1 MPPVGKMEN
10 KGEQRGTN
18 QQGKGDGRRKR
29 EAVRSV
35 AHLKEDADAAMAWH
49 DDVAIPLELGE
60 EVARRHAMKLPED
73 DRPTTQFRFM
83 QIAESLATVR
93 PCFPPAPPDS
103 LEERQQEKWKADQ
116 WKKLEGQE
124 LSFTGNGGV
133 MPPGEQERNRALYF
147 KAVAI
152 RNGRLRD
159 DGAPA
164 AWWRLLHPK
173 VGIFERVIS
182 RKSPSRK
189 ALQTCEKILPGLD
202 EQSIGKR
209 SPDRLKMTHKGK
221 SWLEKIARAEAM
233 RWAGDCERMG
243 LPVKPAWEHPAP
255 GEEGEPRRLKPKILT
270 NELVRDLAF
279 EWLRDDRALVR
290 FLQSLLAS
298 YDNLSRSLYSHKVT
312 TAQVM
317 SGGSL
322 KTEDDDARLR
332 MRIDA
337 LCGCGGE
344 GSPQRLNKFKAEIR
358 KKGDAR
364 CKGETSPSG

>member
-1 MPPVGKMEN
+1 MEN
-10 KGEQRGTN
+10 TGEQQDTN
-18 QQGKGDGRRKR
+18 QQGKEGGRRKR
-29 EAVRSV
+29 KAVRSYES
-35 AHLKEDADAAMAWH
+35 LEEDAEFSRAWQES
-49 DDVAIPLELGE
+49 ALPWELGE
-60 EVARRHAMKLPED
+60 KVALDHAMKIPED
-73 DRPTTQFRFM
+73 DRPTTQFRYM
-83 QIAESLATVR
+83 QIAESLATTR
-93 PCFPPAPPDS
+93 PCFPSARPDS
-103 LEERQQEKWKADQ
+103 LEKRQQEKWKADQ
-116 WKKLEGQE
+116 LKKLEGQE

-133 MPPGEQERNRALYF
+133 MPPGEQERNWALYF

-152 RNGRLRD
+152 CNGRLRD

-173 VGIFERVIS
+173 VGLFERVIS

-189 ALQTCEKILPGLD
+189 ALQSSGKMLLGLD
-202 EQSIGKR
+202 EQSRGQR

-221 SWLEKIARAEAM
+221 RWLEKIARAEAM
-233 RWAGDCERMG
+233 RWAVDCERMG
-243 LPVKPAWEHPAP
+243 MPVKSAWEHLAP

-279 EWLRDDRALVR
+279 EWLRDDRALVS

-298 YDNLSRSLYSHKVT
+298 YDNLSKSLYPQKVT
-312 TAQVM
+312 TAQAM

-337 LCGCGGE
+337 LCGSGGG
-344 GSPQRLNKFKAEIR
+344 GSPQRLNKYKAEIR
-358 KKGDAR
+358 KIGR
-364 CKGETSPSG
+364 G

>member
-10 KGEQRGTN
+10 TGEQQDTN
-18 QQGKGDGRRKR
+18 QQGKGGGRRKR

-60 EVARRHAMKLPED
+60 EVARRHAMKIPED

-93 PCFPPAPPDS
+93 PCFPPAHSDS
-103 LEERQQEKWKADQ
+103 LEGRQQERWKADQ
-116 WKKLEGQE
+116 LKKLEGQE
-124 LSFTGNGGV
+124 LSFAGNGGV
-133 MPPGEQERNRALYF
+133 MPKGEEERKRALHD

-159 DGAPA
+159 GGAPSPCR
-164 AWWRLLHPK
+164 RLLHPK

-182 RKSPSRK
+182 RKSRSRK
-189 ALQTCEKILPGLD
+189 ALQSSGKMLPGLD
-202 EQSIGKR
+202 EQSRGQR

-221 SWLEKIARAEAM
+221 RWLEKIARAEAM

-243 LPVKPAWEHPAP
+243 MPVKSALEHLAP
-255 GEEGEPRRLKPKILT
+255 GEEGEPHRLKPKILT

-312 TAQVM
+312 TAQAM

-332 MRIDA
+332 MRMDA
-337 LCGCGGE
+337 LCGSGGG
-344 GSPQRLNKFKAEIR
+344 GSPQRLNKYKAEIR
-358 KKGDAR
+358 K
-364 CKGETSPSG
+364 SGRG

>member
-1 MPPVGKMEN
+1 MDK
-10 KGEQRGTN
+10 
-18 QQGKGDGRRKR
+18 QQDTKDQGGGVERRKR
-29 EAVRSV
+29 EAVRSD
-35 AHLKEDADAAMAWH
+35 ARIKEDAEWARAYLEGAL
-49 DDVAIPLELGE
+49 PLELGE
-60 EVARRHAMKLPED
+60 EVAHHHAVKLPEE

-83 QIAESLATVR
+83 QIAKSLAAVR
-93 PCFPPAPPDS
+93 PCFPSAPSDS
-103 LEERQQEKWKADQ
+103 LEERRQERWKVDQ
-116 WKKLEGQE
+116 SKKLGGKE
-124 LSFTGNGGV
+124 LSFAGNGGV
-133 MPPGEQERNRALYF
+133 MPPAEQERNRALYY
-147 KAVAI
+147 KEVAI

-159 DGAPA
+159 GGAPA
-164 AWWRLLHPK
+164 AWRRLLHPK

-182 RKSPSRK
+182 RKPSTRK
-189 ALQTCEKILPGLD
+189 ALQSGGKMLPGLD
-202 EQSIGKR
+202 EQSRGQCL
-209 SPDRLKMTHKGK
+209 PDRLKMTHKGK

-243 LPVKPAWEHPAP
+243 MPVKSAWEHLAP

-312 TAQVM
+312 TAQAM

-337 LCGCGGE
+337 LCGSGGG
-344 GSPQRLNKFKAEIR
+344 GSPQRLNKYKAEIR
-358 KKGDAR
+358 K
-364 CKGETSPSG
+364 SGRG